1 MKLEELYETADKNN
15 IDIYYYPLCHMVS
28 ISMPNAVAIDVD
40 NIDTT
45 AEEKECLAHEL
56 GHCMTGSFYT
66 IGTMNTRG
74 RMDARANG
82 WAIKKLLPFSE
93 LNEAVISGIYETWDL
108 AEYFELPESF
118 IKTAVHYYVNCR
130 GLKFNDKIAQI

>member
-1 MKLEELYETADKNN
+1 MSCPRIGALHDRFFLHNRHNE
-15 IDIYYYPLCHMVS
+15 YPG
-28 ISMPNAVAIDVD
+28 
-40 NIDTT
+40 
-45 AEEKECLAHEL
+45 AHGSAGKRM
-56 GHCMTGSFYT
+56 GH
-66 IGTMNTRG
+66 
-74 RMDARANG
+74 
-82 WAIKKLLPFSE
+82 KKLLPFSE

>member
-1 MKLEELYETADKNN
+1 MKLEELYETADENS

-28 ISMPNAVAIDVD
+28 VSMPNVVAIDVD
-40 NIDTT
+40 NIDTI

-66 IGTMNTRG
+66 IDTLETRG
-74 RMDARANG
+74 RMEARANR
-82 WAIKKLLPFSE
+82 WAVKKLLPFSE

-118 IKTAVHYYVNCR
+118 IKTALDYYLNCCGR
-130 GLKFNDKIAQI
+130 KFEEKICK